1 MVNNNFLN
9 SLVFTIT
16 LIFSSIIM
24 GIPVALLAMSV
35 HLLGSAYLG
44 YVYIIILAVSLV
56 CLLIYRKYNK
66 ENREVIFWIL
76 VILLIPV
83 LFLAGYPL
91 LQIEEYITGV
101 DSGEKYIFGVL
112 LYLCVPVTAGYLSL
126 AFIYFLY
133 KRKSVCKLWLIIAFI
148 YFIITII
155 FGCALLIKAYS

>member
-56 CLLIYRKYNK
+56 CLLIY
-66 ENREVIFWIL
+66 ENIIKKIEKLYF
-76 VILLIPV
+76 
-83 LFLAGYPL
+83 GY
-91 LQIEEYITGV
+91 
-101 DSGEKYIFGVL
+101 
-112 LYLCVPVTAGYLSL
+112 
-126 AFIYFLY
+126 
-133 KRKSVCKLWLIIAFI
+133 
-148 YFIITII
+148 
-155 FGCALLIKAYS
+155 